1 MTQRNE
7 ASVPFN
13 FAMDLLLRLSG
24 TVCGAISY
32 PFAFRMIGEAGMGRA
47 VFAASAGSFFLML
60 AGMGV
65 STYGVREC
73 ARVRDDPAALRRTAR
88 ELLSLQLIM
97 TLLSAVLMCAAVIAV
112 PRLWENRLL
121 FLIQGGLLLFHAL
134 DTQWLF
140 AAEERYAFLTV
151 RSFTMRLA
159 TVALILLFVRKP
171 EDYLLYALI
180 TSVTVVLGYLWNLL
194 GAGSLLRGPREKLQP
209 LRHFRPSAVFF
220 LQAAA
225 VTVYTGLDSVLLGF
239 LKDDAAVGAYDAAAK
254 IRAVLVMFIASLC
267 SVLLPRF
274 SYYLSTKQEE
284 RFRQAIV
291 RSASLVFLITLPLT
305 AYFLLMGESCLTV
318 LYGGV
323 AEDTLWSLRL
333 LLPTVFLVGCSNTTG
348 LQLLTPMGRERTV
361 MVSTVVGAAVDL
373 IADLLLIPYMGAPGA
388 ALGTVIAEA
397 AVLAVQAAAVRRL
410 GIRLAE
416 GKSALRIAG
425 VTLAASVELLLLR
438 LVPLT
443 ELGRVLL
450 GAVLFFGTVYGV
462 LLALK
467 DPALTEMAAALRGYL
482 RGSSDETGAGI

>member
-1 MTQRNE
+1 MTPKDKS
-7 ASVPFN
+7 SVPFN
-13 FAMDLLLRLSG
+13 FAMDFLLRLSG
-24 TVCGAISY
+24 TICGAISY
-32 PFAFRMIGEAGMGRA
+32 PFAFRMIGEAGMGKA
-47 VFAASAGSFFLML
+47 AFAASAGSFFLML
-60 AGMGV
+60 AGIGI

-73 ARVRDDPAALRRTAR
+73 AKVRDDPSALRKTAR
-88 ELLSLQLIM
+88 ELLCLQFIM
-97 TLLSAVLMCAAVIAV
+97 TLVSAVLLCVAVLAV

-159 TVALILLFVRKP
+159 AVALILLFVRKP

-180 TSVTVVLGYLWNLL
+180 TAVTAVLGYLWNLL
-194 GAGSLLRGPREKLQP
+194 GAGSRLRGPREKLHP

-239 LKDDAAVGAYDAAAK
+239 LKNDAAVGAYDAAAK

-284 RFRQAIV
+284 RFRLAIM
-291 RSASLVFLITLPLT
+291 RSASLVFLVTLPLT
-305 AYFLLMGESCLTV
+305 AYFLLMGENCLTV
-318 LYGGV
+318 LYGGYSS
-323 AEDTLWSLRL
+323 DTLWSLRL
-333 LLPTVFLVGCSNTTG
+333 LLPTVFLVGCSNTSG
-348 LQLLTPMGRERTV
+348 IQLLTPMGRERTV

-373 IADLLLIPYMGAPGA
+373 IADLILIPPMGAAGA
-388 ALGTVIAEA
+388 ALGTMIAEVS
-397 AVLAVQAAAVRRL
+397 VLAVQAVAVHAL
-410 GIRLAE
+410 GVKLVE
-416 GKSALRIAG
+416 GKAVLRIAA
-425 VTLAASVELLLLR
+425 VTLAASLELFLLR
-438 LVPLT
+438 LAPLT

-467 DPALTEMAAALRGYL
+467 DPTLTEMADALQGYL
-482 RGSSDETGAGI
+482 RGDADQMGAGK